1 MEPMNEIALDPEGFD
16 RRLSQYVEWLRVNH
30 FSEETAFERRRRLAH
45 FIAWA
50 ADRGLTRP
58 METTK
63 QVLERY
69 QAALYH
75 YRKKDGEPLSLTS
88 QRNFLTSIKGFF
100 KWLSRSNHILFNPA
114 SEILLPRLSRRLPRH
129 VLSAEEAE
137 RVLAVPDAKA
147 PLGIRDR
154 AILETCYSTGLRRME
169 LAALKLFDL
178 DRDRGTIFVRE
189 GKGRQQRVI
198 PIGERAL
205 RWVEKYLQEVRP
217 ELVVPPDE
225 GYVFLTHKG
234 GPFEIDSLTEMV
246 RVYVERAQIGKK
258 GSVHLFRHTM
268 ATLMLEGGADVRFV
282 QAMLGHRKLE
292 TTQIYTQVSIRTLK
306 EVHARTH
313 PARMERKKNFRALPA
328 PATPSP
334 AEASP
339 ERDAGARPPRSGPG
353 EPPGGGRAGEQSR

>member
-1 MEPMNEIALDPEGFD
+1 MNDTLLDPEGFD

-45 FIAWA
+45 FISWA

-58 METTK
+58 MEVTK
-63 QVLERY
+63 PVLERY

-100 KWLSRSNHILFNPA
+100 KWLSRANHILFNPA

-129 VLSAEEAE
+129 VLSIEEAE
-137 RVLAVPDAKA
+137 RVLAVPDLAA
-147 PLGIRDR
+147 PLGVRDR

-178 DRDRGTIFVRE
+178 DRDRGTVFVRE
-189 GKGRQQRVI
+189 GKGRAQRVI

-205 RWVEKYLQEVRP
+205 RWLEKYLQEVRP
-217 ELVVPPDE
+217 DLALPPDE

-268 ATLMLEGGADVRFV
+268 ATLMIEGGADVRFV
-282 QAMLGHRKLE
+282 QAMLGHAKLE
-292 TTQIYTQVSIRTLK
+292 TTALYTQVSIRALK

-313 PARMERKKNFRALPA
+313 PARMERKKRLR
-328 PATPSP
+328 ATPQP
-334 AEASP
+334 AEESP
-339 ERDAGARPPRSGPG
+339 GRDVGARGA
-353 EPPGGGRAGEQSR
+353 EPPGSPPGADGRASKAADSASP